1 MRFGHYEFIVLLFG
15 LTNSP
20 GLFMSLM
27 NGMFHEYLDEFFQVF
42 IDDILIFSWMIEERD
57 EHFLLVLQ
65 CLWENK
71 LFGKL
76 SKCYFYQSNIHYLG
90 NAISGGGI
98 SVDPVKVEAIM
109 KWLAPTNIPVV
120 RSLMGLAGY
129 YR

>member
-42 IDDILIFSWMIEERD
+42 IDDILIFSWMIEEHD

-65 CLWENK
+65 CL
-71 LFGKL
+71 
-76 SKCYFYQSNIHYLG
+76 
-90 NAISGGGI
+90 
-98 SVDPVKVEAIM
+98 
-109 KWLAPTNIPVV
+109 
-120 RSLMGLAGY
+120 
-129 YR
+129 